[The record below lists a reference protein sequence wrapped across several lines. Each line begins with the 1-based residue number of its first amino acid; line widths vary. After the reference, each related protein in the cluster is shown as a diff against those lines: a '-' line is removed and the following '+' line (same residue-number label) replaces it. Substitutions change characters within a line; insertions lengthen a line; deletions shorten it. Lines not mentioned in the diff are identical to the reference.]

1 MAKTFEFSTNFKQ
14 SQQSQQ
20 CQKQNNKTLTAK
32 ATQFAKDP
40 NASGINLSAVE
51 LNLLQQAVV
60 ASRSLWNLKN
70 AKSWG
75 EKNQRKHRKNVAE
88 I

>member
-1 MAKTFEFSTNFKQ
+1 MSEAK
-14 SQQSQQ
+14 QQNVNS
-20 CQKQNNKTLTAK
+20 KTL
-32 ATQFAKDP
+32 TQFAKDP
-40 NASGINLSAVE
+40 NASGIILSAVE